1 MTRFFLH
8 IYDILQ
14 QHRRAVFILLLA
26 FLLLCIMA
34 VISTD
39 FEEDIAKFLPRNA
52 ESERAQMVY
61 KRMASENRIAVF
73 VGTKDTTQIAD
84 ADSIEQALTFVGE
97 RISQR
102 GFGRN
107 LQIKV
112 DEQQLSTTLDFV
124 YRNIPYFLKESD
136 YHYIDSLLEQKD
148 FVYQQLLQDRQLLL
162 MPYGSTMLQMLQ
174 YDPLQLF
181 APVVKRL
188 QQFNVSEGFQL
199 SDGFVF
205 TRDSKRAL
213 LSFESPY
220 GSSESRQNALLASAL
235 DSICEQ
241 TQDSFPT
248 LSVTAVGPPLI
259 AATNASQIKTDSLK
273 AMSVAS
279 LLIIL
284 LLVWHYRRLSDIL
297 WIGISVAAGWL
308 FAVAELFV
316 FHDSLSIIVL
326 GVGSVIIGIAVNYP
340 LHYLDQLRET
350 GNNRETLREM
360 AAPLLIGNITTVAAF
375 LCLVWLDAQAIRDL
389 GAFGSL
395 MLMGTILFVLVVLP
409 QYAHPRGKNANA
421 RKQNT
426 KQTSLQS
433 IEESDRNQVMTP
445 NTMKVKKR
453 SVMHSSWALLA
464 LVVLTLVFGYFS
476 LKTSFDS
483 NLSHINYMT
492 DSQRAD
498 MELLA
503 SSVQQP
509 PLYVIT
515 EAPSMKEALE
525 ANEQTLAQL
534 DTMKQVANV
543 RSASDFIVSTQLQ
556 SQRVQQWEEKMKAWN
571 LEEKFLQ
578 TCKQLKFRPQAFQPF
593 MDVLAAKY
601 EPKEAAHFSLL
612 TDLLSPAFVQHEG
625 KKVSFV
631 NYVYTEQEETV
642 KKNFPFAFSARD
654 LSHQLVTLLNDSFN
668 YVSFVCGFVVFVF
681 LWLSFRRIE
690 LALMSFLPL
699 AVGWIWILGMMNLL
713 GVQFNIVNIILAT
726 FIFGQGDDYTIF
738 ITEGL
743 IREHATG
750 QPRLKSYGRSVFLSS
765 MLMLI
770 GIGCLI
776 FSKHPALRSL
786 SEVTLIGMGTVVC
799 MAFWLPSMVF
809 RWLTHGVQGAA
820 TTVYSG
826 NSSAKQPT
834 DNGQWITQ
842 PLPITLMRLVRSLI
856 SIAFFLT
863 FMYFGALPYTWCYFH
878 FGKNTERKKNS
889 YHCLM
894 QRFSNWVMH
903 HIPGVTFSCDNNVG
917 ETFEK
922 PAVVVCNHQSHLDI
936 MSVLRLSKK
945 MVIVTNNWTWHNPFY
960 GLVIHH
966 ADFLPAANGMEKNLP
981 KLRALYERGYS
992 IVIFPEGTRSEDCR
1006 ILRFHKGA
1014 FYLAHE
1020 LGADIIPVY
1029 LHGAGYVLPK
1039 RDFML
1044 RKGHIHVEVGKRIKL
1059 DNYSDCGQAANSQIL
1074 DFTHRLRHH
1083 YQKHYAE
1090 LCQQQEIESLL
1101 NYYEKLRDYYKI

>member
-1 MTRFFLH
+1 MTRLFLH

-14 QHRRAVFILLLA
+14 QHRRATFLLLAA
-26 FLLLCIMA
+26 FLLLCVVA
-34 VISTD
+34 VVSTD

-52 ESERAQMVY
+52 ASERAQAVY
-61 KRMASENRIAVF
+61 KRMSSENRIAVF
-73 VGTKDTTQIAD
+73 VGANDTSQVAD
-84 ADSIEQALTFVGE
+84 ADSIEQALAFVGE

-102 GFGRN
+102 GIGRN

-112 DEQQLSTTLDFV
+112 DEQRLSAILDFV
-124 YRNIPYFLKESD
+124 YRNMPYFLQEND
-136 YHYIDSLLEQKD
+136 YRRIDSLLTQKD

-181 APVVKRL
+181 SPVVERL
-188 QQFNVSEGFQL
+188 QQFNISEGFQL
-199 SDGFVF
+199 MDGYVF
-205 TRDSKRAL
+205 TRDGRRAL
-213 LSFESPY
+213 LSFDSPF

-235 DSICEQ
+235 DSICQQ

-259 AATNASQIKTDSLK
+259 AATNASQIKADSLK

-279 LLIIL
+279 LLIVL

-308 FAVAELFV
+308 FAVAGLFV

-340 LHYLDQLRET
+340 LHYLDHLREM

-395 MLMGTILFVLVVLP
+395 MLVGTILFVLVVLP
-409 QYAHPRGKNANA
+409 QYAHPREIKTVANGMDGLNTPLQPAVESNRYHAANLNA
-421 RKQNT
+421 T
-426 KQTSLQS
+426 K
-433 IEESDRNQVMTP
+433 VP
-445 NTMKVKKR
+445 KR
-453 SVMHSSWALLA
+453 SVMHSPWALLV
-464 LVVLTLVFGYFS
+464 LIVLTVVFGYFS

-492 DSQRAD
+492 DNQRAD

-509 PLYVIT
+509 SLYVIT
-515 EAPSMKEALE
+515 EAPSMTEAVA

-534 DTMKQVANV
+534 DTMKQVTGV

-556 SQRVQQWEEKMKAWN
+556 AQRVQQWEKKIEAWN

-578 TCKQLKFRPQAFQPF
+578 ACKQLKFKSQAFQPF
-593 MDVLAAKY
+593 MDVIATKY
-601 EPKEAAHFSLL
+601 EPKAATHFALL
-612 TDLLSPAFVQHEG
+612 TDLLSPAFIQQEG
-625 KKVSFV
+625 KSVSFV
-631 NYVYTEQEETV
+631 NYVYAKQEETV
-642 KKNFPFAFSARD
+642 KKSFSFAFSARD
-654 LSHQLVTLLNDSFN
+654 LSNQLVMLLNDSFN

-809 RWLTHGVQGAA
+809 RWLTRGVQGVP
-820 TTVYSG
+820 TTFYG
-826 NSSAKQPT
+826 GKTTAQRPT
-834 DNGQWITQ
+834 DNGQWITR
-842 PLPITLMRLVRSLI
+842 PLPLTLMRLVRSLVAI
-856 SIAFFLT
+856 LFFLL

-878 FGKNTERKKNS
+878 FGKTTEKKKNS

-894 QRFSNWVMH
+894 QRFSDWVMH
-903 HIPGVTFSCDNNVG
+903 HIPGVTFSCDNSVG

-966 ADFLPAANGMEKNLP
+966 ADFLPAADGMEKNLP

-1020 LGADIIPVY
+1020 LGADIVPVF

-1044 RKGHIHVEVGKRIKL
+1044 RRGHIHVEVGKRMQL
-1059 DNYSDCGQAANSQIL
+1059 DNYSDCGQAANCQIL
-1074 DFTHRLRHH
+1074 AFTQRLRHH
-1083 YQKHYAE
+1083 YQQHYAE
-1090 LCQQQEIESLL
+1090 ICQQQETESLL